1 MTEPLSAREL
11 FRAAYENRYTWDANF
26 PGYSTDITVKQGDR
40 RYIGK
45 ARINHDLTYDITDV
59 SDEQA
64 QELIKGQVWE
74 IAVHRVRKPFEETHG
89 KNVFELGETDETGAV
104 AIAVS
109 GKAMGDGYKVRNNVV
124 SLVHRHIHS
133 VVVTINTFSTIDT
146 GEGYLA
152 DRYDSV
158 YHDANTG
165 ELKGSSQSEDTYA
178 NISGYYI
185 LTRRIITED
194 KQGETVVT
202 EYGFS
207 NIKMLT
213 PVAV

>member
-1 MTEPLSAREL
+1 MTETLSARDL
-11 FRAAYENRYTWDANF
+11 FRAAYENRYTWDSSF

-40 RYIGK
+40 LYTGK
-45 ARINHDLTYDITDV
+45 ARINHDLTYEISDV
-59 SDEQA
+59 SDEKA
-64 QELIKGQVWE
+64 NELIKGQVWE

-104 AIAVS
+104 AISVS
-109 GKAMGDGYKVRNNVV
+109 GKAMGDGYKVRNNEV
-124 SLVHRHIHS
+124 SLVHRHIHN

-152 DRYDSV
+152 ERYDSV
-158 YHDANTG
+158 YHDATTN
-165 ELKGSSQSEDTYA
+165 ELKGSSQSEDTYEKIG
-178 NISGYYI
+178 NYYI
-185 LTRRIITED
+185 LTRRVITED
-194 KQGETVVT
+194 QKGEAVVT

-207 NIKMLT
+207 HIKLLT

>member
-1 MTEPLSAREL
+1 MTDSLSARDL
-11 FRAAYENRYTWDANF
+11 FRAAYENRYTWDASF

-40 RYIGK
+40 LYTGK

-59 SDEQA
+59 SDDKA
-64 QELIKGQVWE
+64 NELLKGQVWE

-109 GKAMGDGYKVRNNVV
+109 GKAMGDGYKVRNNEV
-124 SLVHRHIHS
+124 SLVHRHIHG

-152 DRYDSV
+152 ERYDSV
-158 YHDANTG
+158 YRDAKTD
-165 ELKGSSQSEDTYA
+165 ELKGSSQSEDTYEK
-178 NISGYYI
+178 IGGYYI
-185 LTRRIITED
+185 LTRRVITED
-194 KQGETVVT
+194 QQGEMVVAD
-202 EYGFS
+202 YGFS
-207 NIKMLT
+207 NIKLLT

>member
-11 FRAAYENRYTWDANF
+11 FRAAYENRYTWDSNF

-40 RYIGK
+40 LYTGK

-59 SDEQA
+59 SDEPA
-64 QELIKGQVWE
+64 QDLIKGQVWE

-89 KNVFELGETDETGAV
+89 KNIFELGETDETGAV

-109 GKAMGDGYKVRNNVV
+109 GKAMGDGYKVRDNVV
-124 SLVHRHIHS
+124 SLVHRHIHG

-152 DRYDSV
+152 ECYDSV
-158 YHDANTG
+158 YRDAKTD
-165 ELKGSSQSEDTYA
+165 ELKGSSQSEDTYEK
-178 NISGYYI
+178 IGGYYI
-185 LTRRIITED
+185 ITRRVITED

-202 EYGFS
+202 DYGFS
-207 NIKMLT
+207 NIKLLA

>member
-1 MTEPLSAREL
+1 MTDSLSARDL
-11 FRAAYENRYTWDANF
+11 FRAAYENRYTWDASF

-40 RYIGK
+40 LYTGK

-59 SDEQA
+59 SDDKA
-64 QELIKGQVWE
+64 NELLKGQVWE

-109 GKAMGDGYKVRNNVV
+109 GKAMGDGYKVRNNEV
-124 SLVHRHIHS
+124 SLVHRHIHG

-152 DRYDSV
+152 ERYDSV
-158 YHDANTG
+158 YRDAKTD
-165 ELKGSSQSEDTYA
+165 ELKGSSQSEDTYEK
-178 NISGYYI
+178 IGGYYI
-185 LTRRIITED
+185 LTRRVITED
-194 KQGETVVT
+194 QQGEMVVAD
-202 EYGFS
+202 YGFS
-207 NIKMLT
+207 NIKLLI

>member
-1 MTEPLSAREL
+1 MTDSLSARDL
-11 FRAAYENRYTWDANF
+11 FRAAYENRYTWDASF

-40 RYIGK
+40 LHTGK

-59 SDEQA
+59 SDDKA
-64 QELIKGQVWE
+64 NELLKGQVWE

-89 KNVFELGETDETGAV
+89 KNVFELGGTDETGAV

-109 GKAMGDGYKVRNNVV
+109 GKAMGDGYKVRNNEV
-124 SLVHRHIHS
+124 SLVHRHIHG

-152 DRYDSV
+152 ERYDSV
-158 YHDANTG
+158 YRDAKTD
-165 ELKGSSQSEDTYA
+165 ELKGSSQSEDTYEK
-178 NISGYYI
+178 IGGYYI
-185 LTRRIITED
+185 LTRRVITED
-194 KQGETVVT
+194 QQGEMIVT
-202 EYGFS
+202 DYGFS
-207 NIKMLT
+207 NIKLLT

>member
-1 MTEPLSAREL
+1 MTEPLSARDL
-11 FRAAYENRYTWDANF
+11 FRAAYENRYTWDSNF
-26 PGYSTDITVKQGDR
+26 PGYRTDITVKQGDR
-40 RYIGK
+40 LYTGK
-45 ARINHDLTYDITDV
+45 ARINDDLTYDITDV

-64 QELIKGQVWE
+64 QDLIKGQVWE

-109 GKAMGDGYKVRNNVV
+109 GKAMGDGYKVRDNVV

-152 DRYDSV
+152 NRYDSE
-158 YHDANTG
+158 YHDASTG
-165 ELKGSSQSEDTYA
+165 ELKGSSQSEDTYEK
-178 NISGYYI
+178 IGGYYI
-185 LTRRIITED
+185 LTRRIITEA
-194 KQGETVVT
+194 KQGETTIT

-207 NIKMLT
+207 NIKLLT